1 MKKKRSDRLAPLQ
14 NEEQINVRK
23 MVMILAVLAVAG
35 CDSGKPDKTPAAAP
49 AAPVAA
55 VAAAPQWDVQVVATE
70 ALTDITAWL
79 LEHGYPFQIDAN
91 RRILIGPF
99 SSKADAEA
107 KNQELATKLINAH
120 RAAGAQVVEHK

>member
-1 MKKKRSDRLAPLQ
+1 M
-14 NEEQINVRK
+14 RK

-35 CDSGKPDKTPAAAP
+35 CDAGKPDKTPVAAP
-49 AAPVAA
+49 AAPVVA
-55 VAAAPQWDVQVVATE
+55 VATGPQWDVQVVATE

-79 LEHGYPFQIDAN
+79 LEHGYPFQIDAKG
-91 RRILIGPF
+91 RILIGPF

>member
-1 MKKKRSDRLAPLQ
+1 
-14 NEEQINVRK
+14 
-23 MVMILAVLAVAG
+23 MVLILAVLAVAG

-49 AAPVAA
+49 APVAA
-55 VAAAPQWDVQVVATE
+55 VATGPQWDVEVVATE

-79 LEHGYPFQIDAN
+79 LEHGYPFQIDAK

-107 KNQELATKLINAH
+107 KNQELAAKLINAH
-120 RAAGAQVVEHK
+120 RAAGAQVVEHQ